1 MAVLHMVRVESSAR
15 KLEKA
20 HEGARDRVAR
30 ALCHVGTEAYVG
42 VVLLMDSLREMK
54 KLMDFRQ
61 IWPFEPGTGLL
72 LGARVRRVTWTSSE
86 SDAL

>member
-42 VVLLMDSLREMK
+42 VVLMDSLRE

-72 LGARVRRVTWTSSE
+72 LGARVRRATWTSSE
-86 SDAL
+86 SDVL